1 MLIYYATENKNV
13 IQHTILAQNYF
24 QEDSIKHLLTII
36 LFKTNLHFVL
46 NKFFVRFK
54 RSSNSFKT
62 KWKSIYREATVNFCI
77 HKHSVR

>member
-54 RSSNSFKT
+54 RSSNSFKRNEKAFIGKQLLIFVST
-62 KWKSIYREATVNFCI
+62 SIL
-77 HKHSVR
+77 

>member
-1 MLIYYATENKNV
+1 MNDKLNILWTTDNKDTIFNMLALSLIH
-13 IQHTILAQNYF
+13 IF

-62 KWKSIYREATVNFCI
+62 K
-77 HKHSVR
+77 

>member
-54 RSSNSFKT
+54 RS
-62 KWKSIYREATVNFCI
+62 
-77 HKHSVR
+77 

>member
-62 KWKSIYREATVNFCI
+62 K
-77 HKHSVR
+77 